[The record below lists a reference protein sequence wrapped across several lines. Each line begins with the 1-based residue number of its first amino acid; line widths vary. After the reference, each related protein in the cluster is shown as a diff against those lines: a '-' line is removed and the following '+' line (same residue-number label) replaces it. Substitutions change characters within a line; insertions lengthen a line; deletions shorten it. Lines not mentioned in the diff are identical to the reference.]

1 MKIAIQASDLDH
13 SRIDG
18 TRVYLFNLLK
28 NFGKIDNANVFSI
41 WHKTKFNPSLVP
53 SIFPNYEI
61 HQTSFPVAWTQ
72 TRFALEIWREKPDLL
87 WMPMQ
92 AIPIFKRKGLK
103 TIVTIHDLA
112 FKYFPEHFPKSDLIK
127 LNIFSKLAIERSD
140 KIIAVSHSTKNDIL
154 KFFPKISEKKIK
166 VIHHGIDTMLFQKKI
181 PEESRK
187 EILTKYQLQTK
198 NHILYIGAIQPR
210 KNIATLVHAFE
221 LFKKQKESNV
231 KLVIGG
237 EIGWLEKETLEAIEN
252 SSQKKDIILTG
263 KIDFVTVSG
272 LMHNAGVF
280 VFPSLYEG
288 FGLPIIEA
296 MAAGIPVIAA
306 DNSSLLEV
314 GGRAALY
321 FKASDFSELAQ
332 KISLVLENKNISDEM
347 IQKGLERAKL
357 FSWEKCAQET
367 LELFRQTMS
376 E

>member
-127 LNIFSKLAIERSD
+127 LNIFSKLAIE
-140 KIIAVSHSTKNDIL
+140 KVTKL
-154 KFFPKISEKKIK
+154 LPS
-166 VIHHGIDTMLFQKKI
+166 L
-181 PEESRK
+181 
-187 EILTKYQLQTK
+187 
-198 NHILYIGAIQPR
+198 IQP
-210 KNIATLVHAFE
+210 K
-221 LFKKQKESNV
+221 
-231 KLVIGG
+231 
-237 EIGWLEKETLEAIEN
+237 
-252 SSQKKDIILTG
+252 
-263 KIDFVTVSG
+263 
-272 LMHNAGVF
+272 M
-280 VFPSLYEG
+280 
-288 FGLPIIEA
+288 
-296 MAAGIPVIAA
+296 
-306 DNSSLLEV
+306 
-314 GGRAALY
+314 
-321 FKASDFSELAQ
+321 
-332 KISLVLENKNISDEM
+332 IS
-347 IQKGLERAKL
+347 
-357 FSWEKCAQET
+357 
-367 LELFRQTMS
+367 
-376 E
+376 